1 MKQHWNVVYDV
12 CLLYHVRTKW
22 CFRNMPYV
30 NETNKAIQVIS
41 KISKEIGH
49 NLHSNVLH
57 LSGSCVF
64 AEDGGEMWL
73 LRRKKCICLEPKTV
87 CVLSSLLSSDFFLLF
102 KISKLLFLQ
111 KKKKKGACLLQG
123 LFQLWGNYFLVRSIT
138 FNLLILCN

>member
-1 MKQHWNVVYDV
+1 MKQHLNVVYGV

-22 CFRNMPYV
+22 CFRNMRYV

-41 KISKEIGH
+41 KISKEIGR
-49 NLHSNVLH
+49 NLYSNVLH

-64 AEDGGEMWL
+64 AEEGRGEICL
-73 LRRKKCICLEPKTV
+73 LRRRKYICLEPKTV

-111 KKKKKGACLLQG
+111 KGRCLSAAGTVPAAGQLFSGQKYNLQ
-123 LFQLWGNYFLVRSIT
+123 LVNSV
-138 FNLLILCN
+138 

>member
-1 MKQHWNVVYDV
+1 
-12 CLLYHVRTKW
+12 
-22 CFRNMPYV
+22 MPYV

-111 KKKKKGACLLQG
+111 KKKKKGCLSAAGTVPAVGQLFSGQKYNLQ
-123 LFQLWGNYFLVRSIT
+123 LVNSV
-138 FNLLILCN
+138 

>member
-1 MKQHWNVVYDV
+1 MKQHWNVVYGV
-12 CLLYHVRTKW
+12 CLLYHVRTKC

-64 AEDGGEMWL
+64 TEEGGEVWL
-73 LRRKKCICLEPKTV
+73 LRRKKCICLEPNTV
-87 CVLSSLLSSDFFLLF
+87 CVLSSLLSTDFFFFSKSISCFSCKKRRCLSASGTVPAVGQLF
-102 KISKLLFLQ
+102 SGQKYNLQ
-111 KKKKKGACLLQG
+111 
-123 LFQLWGNYFLVRSIT
+123 LVNSV
-138 FNLLILCN
+138 